1 VDLVDQ
7 RDAAVLAGFDGR
19 EVRRHQR
26 VLLGQRA
33 AVEGAGGVDHV
44 DDAVA
49 HRVGLLEHADG
60 LGAAAHVDLDHAL
73 ARRVDLVDEAQE
85 ALV

>member
-1 VDLVDQ
+1 MDLVDQ

-33 AVEGAGGVDHV
+33 AVEGARGIDHV

-60 LGAAAHVDLDHAL
+60 LGAAAHVDLDTPSPAAL
-73 ARRVDLVDEAQE
+73 TLSTKLRKLCV
-85 ALV
+85 